1 MLDNSYLDK
10 QSFASQIYEF
20 IKKEIYDQRL
30 MPLEKVNI
38 SQLAQKLN
46 CSIVPVREALSR
58 LHAEKL
64 LDLAPYRGYVVTALL
79 DAPSFLNLFEV
90 RKLLELKAI
99 ELAVH
104 KISDYD
110 LNKMKE
116 VIKQGEIILGDRFS
130 YEDFKPFTESDYAFH
145 HFIFEIAGNNF
156 LLESWMSLRVH
167 LHLSRLYF
175 LKGSVYTEPG
185 SNDHWKIFSA
195 LEKRNL
201 KDALAAMEKH
211 LSGACERLIPTSN

>member
-1 MLDNSYLDK
+1 MLDNSCLDK

-30 MPLEKVNI
+30 MPGEKVNI
-38 SQLAQKLN
+38 SQFSQKLN
-46 CSIVPVREALSR
+46 CSIVPIREALSR

-64 LDLAPYRGYVVTALL
+64 LDLTPYRGYVVTSLL
-79 DAPSFLNLFEV
+79 NTSSFLNLFEV
-90 RKLLELKAI
+90 RKLLELKAV

-104 KISDYD
+104 KISDHD
-110 LNKMKE
+110 LRKME
-116 VIKQGEIILGDRFS
+116 RILKQGEIILGDRFS

-145 HFIFEIAGNNF
+145 CSIFEIAGNNF

-175 LKGSVYTEPG
+175 LKGSVYTKPG
-185 SNDHWKIFSA
+185 TDGHWKIFSA

-201 KDALAAMEKH
+201 KDSLAAMEKH